1 MGWGEGRVG
10 YLKGGWLGR
19 VRVRGE
25 GCWGKGPGREL
36 LRWGG
41 RGKQNLFIKVIND
54 NLFFFKIVA

>member
-1 MGWGEGRVG
+1 MGTHSCRMKVTEDVW
-10 YLKGGWLGR
+10 
-19 VRVRGE
+19 RVRGE